1 MAGAKRGPPP
11 TPTEI
16 LDIRASWRGS
26 KNPKRKKDATP
37 DPTRPEKPAR
47 LSEAA
52 ALVWDELADKL
63 HSAGLLTS
71 ADGRAFARLCQM
83 HADYDE
89 AQAWMDEP
97 GHGQWMAGYDKGG
110 DRIWTMN
117 PQRKICDILAA
128 AILRLEQQFG
138 MTPSARAGLPVTPA
152 GKPVDEK
159 EARKRRLLG
168 GG

>member
-1 MAGAKRGPPP
+1 MPGPKK
-11 TPTEI
+11 TPIKI
-16 LDIRASWRGS
+16 LEARKSWRAKLNIG
-26 KNPKRKKDATP
+26 DATP
-37 DPTRPEKPAR
+37 DPTMPEKPDR

-97 GHGQWMAGYDKGG
+97 GHGKWMGAYYKCG
-110 DRIWTMN
+110 DRIWIMN

-138 MTPSARAGLPVTPA
+138 MTPSARAGLSVTPA
-152 GKPVDEK
+152 GKPMDEK
-159 EARKRRLLG
+159 EARKRKLLG